1 MSSAA
6 PGRLGNLFRWLGVT
20 LVLLLL
26 LQLLAVLAVNGWGE
40 EGFRQ
45 LVSTTLVT
53 QSPMAFVGL
62 SLMLIAARLD
72 DPRSSR
78 TPLHWFVCV
87 ISGVLALSLLVTI
100 PVSIA
105 GDRTVSEQADQTL
118 MAQKGQLE
126 MARAQLQNPQV
137 VEQVIAQGERAGQIP
152 ASATEAQKQQA
163 AKAFMDRQLSQAD
176 DQLKQAERRRDLA
189 ANQRRIGGLGTA
201 VVLVVAFTLLALV
214 AVL

>member
-20 LVLLLL
+20 LLLLLL

-40 EGFRQ
+40 ESFRQ
-45 LVSTTLVT
+45 LLSTTLVT

-72 DPRSSR
+72 DPRASR

-105 GDRTVSEQADQTL
+105 GDRTVSEQADQAL

-126 MARAQLQNPQV
+126 MARTQLQNPQV

-152 ASATEAQKQQA
+152 ASATDAQKQQA

-176 DQLKQAERRRDLA
+176 EQLKQAESRRDLA
-189 ANQRRIGGLGTA
+189 ANQRRIGGIGTA
-201 VVLVVAFTLLALV
+201 VVLLVAFALLALV

>member
-20 LVLLLL
+20 LLLLLL

-40 EGFRQ
+40 ESFRQ
-45 LVSTTLVT
+45 LLSTTLVT

-72 DPRSSR
+72 DPRASR

-87 ISGVLALSLLVTI
+87 ISGVLALALLVTI

-105 GDRTVSEQADQTL
+105 GDRTVSEQADQAL

-126 MARAQLQNPQV
+126 MARTQLQNPQV

>member
-1 MSSAA
+1 M
-6 PGRLGNLFRWLGVT
+6 
-20 LVLLLL
+20 LLLL

-40 EGFRQ
+40 ESFRQ
-45 LVSTTLVT
+45 LLSTTLVT

-87 ISGVLALSLLVTI
+87 ISGVLSLALLVTI

-105 GDRTVSEQADQTL
+105 GDRTVSEQADQAL

-152 ASATEAQKQQA
+152 ASATAAQKQQA
-163 AKAFMDRQLSQAD
+163 AKAFMDHQQ
-176 DQLKQAERRRDLA
+176 
-189 ANQRRIGGLGTA
+189 IGRA
-201 VVLVVAFTLLALV
+201 HV
-214 AVL
+214 

>member
-40 EGFRQ
+40 EAFRQ

>member
-6 PGRLGNLFRWLGVT
+6 PGRLGNLFRWLGIT
-20 LVLLLL
+20 LVALLG

-40 EGFRQ
+40 ESFRQ

-72 DPRSSR
+72 DPRASR
-78 TPLHWFVCV
+78 TPLHWVVTV
-87 ISGVLALSLLVTI
+87 ISGLLALALLITI
-100 PVSIA
+100 PVTIA
-105 GDRTVSEQADQTL
+105 GDRTISEQADQAL
-118 MAQKGQLE
+118 MAQKGQLS

-137 VEQVIAQGERAGQIP
+137 IEQVIAQGEQAGQIP
-152 ASATEAQKQQA
+152 ASATEEQKQQA
-163 AKAFMDRQLSQAD
+163 AKAFMDRQLGQAD

-201 VVLVVAFTLLALV
+201 VVLLVAFTLLALV

>member
-20 LVLLLL
+20 LLLLLL

-40 EGFRQ
+40 ESFRQ
-45 LVSTTLVT
+45 LLSTTLVT

-72 DPRSSR
+72 DPRASR

-87 ISGVLALSLLVTI
+87 ISGVLSLALLVTI

-105 GDRTVSEQADQTL
+105 GDRTVSEQADQAL

-126 MARAQLQNPQV
+126 MARTQLQNPQV

>member
-1 MSSAA
+1 MSTAA
-6 PGRLGNLFRWLGVT
+6 PGRFGNLFRWLGLT
-20 LVLLLL
+20 LVVLLL

-40 EGFRQ
+40 ESFRQ

-72 DPRSSR
+72 DPRASR
-78 TPLHWFVCV
+78 TPLHWFVAV
-87 ISGVLALSLLVTI
+87 VSGVLALALLVTV
-100 PVSIA
+100 PVTIS
-105 GDRTVSEQADQTL
+105 GDRAVSDQADQAL

-137 VEQVIAQGERAGQIP
+137 IEQVIAQGEQAGQIP
-152 ASATEAQKQQA
+152 ATATEAQKQQA
-163 AKAFMDRQLSQAD
+163 AKAFMDRQLKQAD

>member
-20 LVLLLL
+20 LLLLLL

-40 EGFRQ
+40 ESFRQ
-45 LVSTTLVT
+45 LLSTTLVT

-72 DPRSSR
+72 DPRASR

-87 ISGVLALSLLVTI
+87 ISGVLSLALLVTI

-105 GDRTVSEQADQTL
+105 GDRTVSEQADQAL

-152 ASATEAQKQQA
+152 ASATAAQKQQA

-176 DQLKQAERRRDLA
+176 EQLKQAESRRDLA

>member
-1 MSSAA
+1 MSTAA
-6 PGRLGNLFRWLGVT
+6 PGRFGNLFRWLGIT
-20 LVLLLL
+20 LVALLG

-40 EGFRQ
+40 ESFRQ

-62 SLMLIAARLD
+62 SLMLVGARLD
-72 DPRSSR
+72 DPAASR
-78 TPLHWFVCV
+78 TPLHWVVTV
-87 ISGVLALSLLVTI
+87 ISGLLALALLITI
-100 PVSIA
+100 PVTIA
-105 GDRTVSEQADQTL
+105 GDRTISEQADQAL
-118 MAQKGQLE
+118 MAQKGQLQ

-137 VEQVIAQGERAGQIP
+137 IEQVIAQGEQAGQIP
-152 ASATEAQKQQA
+152 ATATEEQKQQA
-163 AKAFMDRQLSQAD
+163 AKAFMDRQLGQAD

-201 VVLVVAFTLLALV
+201 VVLLVAFTLLALV

>member
-20 LVLLLL
+20 LLLLLL

-40 EGFRQ
+40 ESFRQ
-45 LVSTTLVT
+45 LLSTTLVT

-72 DPRSSR
+72 DPRASR

-87 ISGVLALSLLVTI
+87 ISGVLSLALLVTI

-105 GDRTVSEQADQTL
+105 GDRTVSEQADQAL

-152 ASATEAQKQQA
+152 ASATAAQKQQA

-176 DQLKQAERRRDLA
+176 EQLKQAESRRDLA
-189 ANQRRIGGLGTA
+189 ANQRRIGGIGTA
-201 VVLVVAFTLLALV
+201 VVLLVAFALLALV

>member
-20 LVLLLL
+20 LLLLLL

-40 EGFRQ
+40 ESFRQ
-45 LVSTTLVT
+45 LLSTTLVT

-72 DPRSSR
+72 DPRASR

-87 ISGVLALSLLVTI
+87 ISGVLSLALLVTI

-105 GDRTVSEQADQTL
+105 GDRTVSEQADQAL